1 MTARAPAGTQG
12 VLDAVQFLFDFRLG
26 LGLQAFAFGTG
37 LVAGF
42 IDDLVSA
49 FLRLFDDFG
58 CLSLGFAQLLA
69 RFLMSQLQITSRA
82 VGSVQAVS
90 DLLLTLLQSRDDRRP
105 HELHAEQH
113 KDEERNGLAN
123 QGCINVHANTS
134 LVRCPSNTQI
144 E

>member
-1 MTARAPAGTQG
+1 
-12 VLDAVQFLFDFRLG
+12 
-26 LGLQAFAFGTG
+26 
-37 LVAGF
+37 
-42 IDDLVSA
+42 
-49 FLRLFDDFG
+49 
-58 CLSLGFAQLLA
+58 
-69 RFLMSQLQITSRA
+69 MSQLQITSRA